1 MIDYSRI
8 SKNLFELRRYSGL
21 TNYDIADRTGL
32 SLGSISCHMNMAKPN
47 SRMTLDSLDKY
58 AEVFG
63 CSINEILEGS
73 IEYHDSPI
81 ENRLKDCYPYNFISR
96 VLTESGIEPSDENLY
111 KCYIPDF
118 IEAFSLLTDQE
129 KTVVNCKYKEG
140 IGDYAIGKDL
150 GVDVP
155 RVYQINKTILRNFS
169 RKEPFNKWK
178 ERFYSYG

>member
-1 MIDYSRI
+1 MIDYARI
-8 SKNLFELRRYSGL
+8 SKNLSELRRYSGL

-32 SLGSISCHMNMAKPN
+32 SLGAISCHMNMAKPS
-47 SRMTLDSLDKY
+47 SRINLDSLDKY
-58 AEVFG
+58 AEIFG

-129 KTVVNCKYKEG
+129 KTVVNYRYKKG
-140 IGDYAIGKDL
+140 ISDYTISNDL

-155 RVYQINKTILRNFS
+155 RVLQINKTILRNFS
-169 RKEPFNKWK
+169 RKESFNKWK
-178 ERFYSYG
+178 ERFYG